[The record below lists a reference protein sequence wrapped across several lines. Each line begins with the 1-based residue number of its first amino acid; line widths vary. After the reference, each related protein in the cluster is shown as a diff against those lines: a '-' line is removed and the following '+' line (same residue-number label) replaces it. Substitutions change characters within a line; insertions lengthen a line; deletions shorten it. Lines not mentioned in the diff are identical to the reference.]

1 MRLSMEAAR
10 LRLSYRPPL
19 DWDALVAFLAARATP
34 GVETVQAGR
43 YRRTV
48 AVGRGT
54 GTIEVWPC
62 GSRPALNLAVRFPD
76 PRARAVIAERVRR
89 VFDLDA
95 DAVAIAG
102 HLAGDALLGPVVKR
116 HPGLRAPGAWDG
128 FEVSVRAILGQ
139 QVSVAAATTL
149 AGRLARN
156 FGSPFAGDDRL
167 DRVFPTA
174 RQLAAAPIESLGVI
188 PARAETIRTLARAVV
203 SGDVDLA
210 TTTAPAELTRVLQE
224 LKGIGPW
231 TAQYIA
237 MRALG
242 DPDAFLSG
250 DLVLRRM
257 AGNATARGLES
268 LGERWRPWRTYA
280 VMLLWQAARDAQ
292 NDMDEVG
299 PLRSISQDARGDRRG
314 SGRGQKHSGPP
325 ARRPVSQR
333 IVR

>member
-1 MRLSMEAAR
+1 M
-10 LRLSYRPPL
+10 
-19 DWDALVAFLAARATP
+19 AFLAARATP
-34 GVETVQAGR
+34 GVEGVQAGR
-43 YRRTV
+43 YRRTI
-48 AVGRGT
+48 AIGRKT
-54 GTIEVWPC
+54 GTIEVWPG
-62 GSRPALNLAVRFPD
+62 GSRPALNLAIRFPD
-76 PRARAVIAERVRR
+76 PVACTVIVERVRR

-95 DAVAIAG
+95 DPAAIAT
-102 HLAGDALLGPVVKR
+102 HLAGDVLLGPVVTR

-149 AGRLARN
+149 AGRLARS
-156 FGSPFAGDDRL
+156 FGSPFAGDDGL

-174 RQLAAAPIESLGVI
+174 RQLAAAPIESVGVI

-203 SGDVDLA
+203 AGGVDLA
-210 TTTAPAELTRVLQE
+210 AATAPGDLTRGLQG

-237 MRALG
+237 MRALRE
-242 DPDAFLSG
+242 PDAFLSG

-257 AGNATARGLES
+257 AGNVTARALEARA
-268 LGERWRPWRTYA
+268 ERWRPWRTYA

-299 PLRSISQDARGDRRG
+299 PLRSISKDARGDRRG
-314 SGRGQKHSGPP
+314 SGRGQEHSGPP
-325 ARRPVSQR
+325 ARRHVSQR
-333 IVR
+333 VVR